1 MGKLAGKRGKVK
13 DTFSDRITILI
24 NENDLSQ
31 QEAAEKI
38 GCSRSAVRGWLDGE
52 ICTGRHLIAISSAF
66 GVSADWLLGLS
77 NNRKRR

>member
-1 MGKLAGKRGKVK
+1 MKE
-13 DTFSDRITILI
+13 DFTDRITILI

-31 QEAAEKI
+31 REAAEKI

-66 GVSADWLLGLS
+66 GVSAEWLLGLS

>member
-1 MGKLAGKRGKVK
+1 MK
-13 DTFSDRITILI
+13 DTFSDRIIILI

-38 GCSRSAVRGWLDGE
+38 GCSRSAVRAWLDGGV
-52 ICTGRHLIAISSAF
+52 CRGDHLIAISKAF

-77 NNRKRR
+77 DSRKRR